1 MDKLESKKLNH
12 YAVILC
18 GGTGPRLWPLSR
30 ASHPKQFL
38 NLFSPQSLLQETVHR
53 AQKIVPSKNIFVVT
67 NNRYLPQ
74 ISLQLK
80 KIIPSQ
86 NIISEPQKKNTS
98 MAILLAVARIE
109 SIDPSPFVVTS
120 FPSDHYIQKIPKFIK
135 DIKKSAQIAINNH
148 QIVLLGAKPTFPNPA
163 YGYILSKKTQAN
175 FHHITKFVEKP
186 TPPIAKKLIS
196 QNAFWNSGIYTFT
209 SETILSEFA
218 KYQKTYYQLYQKL
231 LDNPTNQTLVNKIYQ
246 LSPSLAIDT
255 AISEKS
261 EKMAV
266 IPINFDWSD
275 IGQWNTIHQKSSKD
289 KNKNATLLSNTKF
302 VSIDSTNCLIHGQK
316 DKLIGLVDI
325 NNLAVIDTP
334 DALLICNLSTDASY
348 KMRDLIGEIVKDKK
362 TADYFLKT
370 YDPNSK
376 K

>member
-1 MDKLESKKLNH
+1 MDKLESKKINH

-38 NLFSPQSLLQETVHR
+38 NLFSPQSLLQETVIR

-67 NNRYLPQ
+67 NEKYLPQ

-80 KIIPSQ
+80 KFVPSQ
-86 NIISEPQKKNTS
+86 NIIPEPQKKNTS
-98 MAILLAVARIE
+98 MAILLALAHIE
-109 SIDPSPFVVTS
+109 SVDPSPFVVTT
-120 FPSDHYIQKIPKFIK
+120 FPADHYIQKIPRFIK
-135 DIKKSAQIAINNH
+135 DIKKSSQIAINNH
-148 QIVLLGAKPTFPNPA
+148 QIVLLGIKPTFPNPA

-175 FHHITKFVEKP
+175 FYHITKFVEKP
-186 TPPIAKKLIS
+186 TPPVAKKLIS
-196 QNAFWNSGIYTFT
+196 QNAYWNSGIYTFT

-218 KYQKTYYQLYQKL
+218 KHQKTYYQLYQKL
-231 LDNPTNQTLVNKIYQ
+231 LDDPTKETLVNKIYQ

-261 EKMAV
+261 NKMAV
-266 IPINFDWSD
+266 IPVSFDWSD
-275 IGQWNTIHQKSSKD
+275 IGQWNTIYQKVTKD
-289 KNKNATLLSNTKF
+289 KNKNSTLSTNTQF
-302 VSIDSTNCLIHGQK
+302 VSIDSSNCLINGQK
-316 DKLIGLVDI
+316 NKLIGLVDVSNMAI
-325 NNLAVIDTP
+325 IDTP

-370 YDPNSK
+370 HDQHSK
-376 K
+376 